1 MHVGALIH
9 DSAMGDKKFGAGLLD
24 LLLPRECGGCGR
36 TGTLWCGECAE
47 LLRDHP
53 VQLSPRVDPGVP
65 VWALGRYDGPRR
77 RSVIEMK
84 ERGRRDLAMPLGIA
98 VAGAL
103 GTLERWG
110 EVGGGGRTP
119 IMLVPAPTRARA
131 ARSRGGDPVRRIAES
146 VREKREVGSVEGRP
160 VRVCP
165 ILRMTRGVRD
175 SVGLSA
181 ADRVT
186 NVNGHVSLDTTA
198 VSSIVGDGDIVLLDD
213 VLTTGAT
220 AAESVRALALS
231 GIRTTL
237 VLVLAG
243 A

>member
-1 MHVGALIH
+1 
-9 DSAMGDKKFGAGLLD
+9 MGDKKFGAGLLD

-36 TGTLWCGECAE
+36 TGTLWCRECAE
-47 LLRDHP
+47 LMRDHP

-65 VWALGRYDGPRR
+65 VWALGHYDGPRR

-84 ERGRRDLAMPLGIA
+84 ERGRRDLATPLGIA

-103 GTLERWG
+103 ATLERWG
-110 EVGGGGRTP
+110 ELGTGIRDP
-119 IMLVPAPTRARA
+119 IVLVPAPTRARA
-131 ARSRGGDPVRRIAES
+131 ARSRGGDPVRRVAES
-146 VREKREVGSVEGRP
+146 VREKRETGSAVARP
-160 VRVCP
+160 IRVCP

-186 NVNGHVSLDTTA
+186 NVNGRVSLDTTA
-198 VSSIVGDGDIVLLDD
+198 ISSMAQDCGIVVLDD

-220 AAESVRALALS
+220 AAESVRALSLS

>member
-1 MHVGALIH
+1 
-9 DSAMGDKKFGAGLLD
+9 MGDKKFGAGLLD

-36 TGTLWCGECAE
+36 TGTLWCRECAE
-47 LLRDHP
+47 LMRDHP

-84 ERGRRDLAMPLGIA
+84 ERGRRDLSTPLGIA

-103 GTLERWG
+103 ATLERWG
-110 EVGGGGRTP
+110 ELGTGIRDP
-119 IMLVPAPTRARA
+119 IVLVPAPTRARA
-131 ARSRGGDPVRRIAES
+131 ARSRGGDPVRRVAES
-146 VREKREVGSVEGRP
+146 VREKRETGSAVARP
-160 VRVCP
+160 IRVCP

-186 NVNGHVSLDTTA
+186 NVNGRVSLDTTA
-198 VSSIVGDGDIVLLDD
+198 ISSMAQDCDIVVLDD

-220 AAESVRALALS
+220 AAESVRALSLS

-237 VLVLAG
+237 MLVLAG

>member
-1 MHVGALIH
+1 
-9 DSAMGDKKFGAGLLD
+9 MGDKKFGAGLLD
-24 LLLPRECGGCGR
+24 LLFPRECGGCGR
-36 TGTLWCGECAE
+36 TGTLWCRECAE
-47 LLRDHP
+47 LMRDHP

-84 ERGRRDLAMPLGIA
+84 ERGRRDLATPLGIA

-103 GTLERWG
+103 ATLERWG
-110 EVGGGGRTP
+110 ELGTGIRDP
-119 IMLVPAPTRARA
+119 IVLVPAPTRARA
-131 ARSRGGDPVRRIAES
+131 ARSRGGDPVRRVAES
-146 VREKREVGSVEGRP
+146 VREKRETGSAVARP
-160 VRVCP
+160 IRVCP

-186 NVNGHVSLDTTA
+186 NVNGRVSLDTTA
-198 VSSIVGDGDIVLLDD
+198 ISSMAQDCDIVVLDD

-220 AAESVRALALS
+220 AAESVRALSLS

>member
-1 MHVGALIH
+1 
-9 DSAMGDKKFGAGLLD
+9 MGDKKFGAGLLD

-36 TGTLWCGECAE
+36 TGTLWCRECAE
-47 LLRDHP
+47 LMRDHP

-84 ERGRRDLAMPLGIA
+84 ERGRRDLSTPLGIA

-103 GTLERWG
+103 ATLERWG
-110 EVGGGGRTP
+110 ELGAGIRDP
-119 IMLVPAPTRARA
+119 IVLVPAPTRARA
-131 ARSRGGDPVRRIAES
+131 ARSRGGDPVRLIAES
-146 VREKREVGSVEGRP
+146 VREMRETGSAVARP
-160 VRVCP
+160 IRVCP

-186 NVNGHVSLDTTA
+186 NVNGRVSLDTTA
-198 VSSIVGDGDIVLLDD
+198 ISSMAQDCDIVVLDD

-220 AAESVRALALS
+220 AAESVRALSLS

>member
-1 MHVGALIH
+1 
-9 DSAMGDKKFGAGLLD
+9 MGDKKFGAGLLD
-24 LLLPRECGGCGR
+24 LLLPRECGGCAR
-36 TGTLWCGECAE
+36 TGTLWCRECAE
-47 LLRDHP
+47 LLSDHP
-53 VQLSPRVDPGVP
+53 VQLSPRVDPGAP

-77 RSVIEMK
+77 RSVIAMK
-84 ERGRRDLAMPLGIA
+84 ERGRRDLAMPLGAA

-103 GTLERWG
+103 AMLERWG
-110 EVGGGGRTP
+110 ELGGGNRAP
-119 IMLVPAPTRARA
+119 IVLVPAPTRARA

-146 VREKREVGSVEGRP
+146 VRDKRRVEAWETGCVEGRP
-160 VRVCP
+160 IQVCP

-198 VSSIVGDGDIVLLDD
+198 IRSIAGDSAIVLLDD

-220 AAESVRALALS
+220 AAESVRALSLR
-231 GIRTTL
+231 GIRTTI

>member
-1 MHVGALIH
+1 
-9 DSAMGDKKFGAGLLD
+9 
-24 LLLPRECGGCGR
+24 
-36 TGTLWCGECAE
+36 
-47 LLRDHP
+47 
-53 VQLSPRVDPGVP
+53 
-65 VWALGRYDGPRR
+65 RR

-84 ERGRRDLAMPLGIA
+84 ERGRRALAMPLGIA
-98 VAGAL
+98 VADAL
-103 GTLERWG
+103 ATLERWG
-110 EVGGGGRTP
+110 ELGSGGRPP
-119 IMLVPAPTRARA
+119 IVLVPAPTRARA

-146 VREKREVGSVEGRP
+146 MRGKREIGSVAGRP

-198 VSSIVGDGDIVLLDD
+198 ITSIAGDSDIVLLDD

-220 AAESVRALALS
+220 AAESVRALSLS

>member
-1 MHVGALIH
+1 
-9 DSAMGDKKFGAGLLD
+9 
-24 LLLPRECGGCGR
+24 
-36 TGTLWCGECAE
+36 
-47 LLRDHP
+47 
-53 VQLSPRVDPGVP
+53 
-65 VWALGRYDGPRR
+65 
-77 RSVIEMK
+77 
-84 ERGRRDLAMPLGIA
+84 
-98 VAGAL
+98 
-103 GTLERWG
+103 
-110 EVGGGGRTP
+110 
-119 IMLVPAPTRARA
+119 
-131 ARSRGGDPVRRIAES
+131 
-146 VREKREVGSVEGRP
+146 
-160 VRVCP
+160 
-165 ILRMTRGVRD
+165 MTRGVRD

-220 AAESVRALALS
+220 AAESVRALTLS

>member
-1 MHVGALIH
+1 
-9 DSAMGDKKFGAGLLD
+9 MGDKKFGAGLLD

-36 TGTLWCGECAE
+36 SGTLWCGECAE

-53 VQLSPRVDPGVP
+53 LQLSPRVDPGVP

-84 ERGRRDLAMPLGIA
+84 ERGRRDLSTPLGIA

-103 GTLERWG
+103 ATLERWG
-110 EVGGGGRTP
+110 ELGTGIRDP
-119 IMLVPAPTRARA
+119 IVLVPAPTRARA
-131 ARSRGGDPVRRIAES
+131 ARSRGGDPVRRVAES
-146 VREKREVGSVEGRP
+146 VREKRETGSAVARP
-160 VRVCP
+160 IRVCP

-186 NVNGHVSLDTTA
+186 NVNGRVSLDTTA
-198 VSSIVGDGDIVLLDD
+198 ITSMAQDCDIVVLDD

-220 AAESVRALALS
+220 AAESVRALSLS

>member
-1 MHVGALIH
+1 
-9 DSAMGDKKFGAGLLD
+9 MGDKKFGAGLLD

-36 TGTLWCGECAE
+36 TGTLWCRECAE
-47 LLRDHP
+47 LMRDHP

-84 ERGRRDLAMPLGIA
+84 ERGRRDLATTLGIA

-103 GTLERWG
+103 ATLERWG
-110 EVGGGGRTP
+110 ELGAGIRDP
-119 IMLVPAPTRARA
+119 IVLVPAPTRARA
-131 ARSRGGDPVRRIAES
+131 ARSRGGDPVRRVAES
-146 VREKREVGSVEGRP
+146 VREMRETGSAVARP
-160 VRVCP
+160 IRVCP

-186 NVNGHVSLDTTA
+186 NVNGRVSLDTTA
-198 VSSIVGDGDIVLLDD
+198 ISSMAQDCDIVVLDD

-220 AAESVRALALS
+220 AAESVRALSLS

>member
-1 MHVGALIH
+1 
-9 DSAMGDKKFGAGLLD
+9 MGDKIFGAGLLD

-36 TGTLWCGECAE
+36 TGTLWCRECAE
-47 LLRDHP
+47 LMRDHP
-53 VQLSPRVDPGVP
+53 VQLSARVDPGVP

-84 ERGRRDLAMPLGIA
+84 ERGRRDLATPLGIA

-103 GTLERWG
+103 ATLERWG
-110 EVGGGGRTP
+110 ELGTGIRDP
-119 IMLVPAPTRARA
+119 IVLVPAPTRARA
-131 ARSRGGDPVRRIAES
+131 ARSRGGDPVRRVAES
-146 VREKREVGSVEGRP
+146 VREKRETGSAVARP
-160 VRVCP
+160 IRVCP

-186 NVNGHVSLDTTA
+186 NVNGRVSLDTTA
-198 VSSIVGDGDIVLLDD
+198 ISSMAQDCDIVVLDD

-220 AAESVRALALS
+220 AAESVRALSLS

>member
-1 MHVGALIH
+1 
-9 DSAMGDKKFGAGLLD
+9 MGDKKFGAGLLD
-24 LLLPRECGGCGR
+24 LLLPRECGGCAR
-36 TGTLWCGECAE
+36 TGTLWCRECAE

-84 ERGRRDLAMPLGIA
+84 ERGRRDLTVPLGIA

-103 GTLERWG
+103 AMLERWG
-110 EVGGGGRTP
+110 ELGGGNRAP
-119 IMLVPAPTRARA
+119 IVLVPAPTRARA

-146 VREKREVGSVEGRP
+146 VREKRETGSAVARP
-160 VRVCP
+160 IRVCP

-186 NVNGHVSLDTTA
+186 NVNGRVSLDTTA
-198 VSSIVGDGDIVLLDD
+198 ISSMAQDCDIVVLDD

-220 AAESVRALALS
+220 AAESVRALSLR